1 MRRIYAVCGF
11 TMVTLVG
18 CGGSSDSESPIIVD
32 PILDP
37 PVINAPTVLSG
48 PLVQVGAISFE
59 QYLKNGIYGASTT
72 PFLEFVE
79 DAASAV
85 TNSSGFST
93 TNTQEAGVDEAD
105 RIEYDG
111 EHLFLATHPTWIDE
125 TFVPGQVRIL
135 RRNEDFSLEEVA
147 VHNVGEEQFS
157 SSGMYLYEN
166 SLSVLSANTPI
177 YDLASIVRFP
187 YGGDSGS
194 VDVSILNVADPANPT
209 MTTEFDLDGW
219 LLSSRRI
226 DNQLYLVT
234 AYSPFVDELEL
245 GETTDEQKMI
255 NFQRI
260 SSTPMLDL
268 MPKVKINGQEQ
279 ALNNAEE
286 CFIPQAATQ
295 DDGFN
300 QIITITRINIANT
313 QDMESICMSARADL
327 VYASQDNLFLVG
339 DGENTTVIH
348 KVNLD
353 NNLNYAASGSV
364 PGVIGW
370 RGQGNLRLDEQD
382 GYLRIVSSDYQ
393 QESPVHRLSVLQQ
406 QGDDLQVVAS
416 LPNSTQT
423 EALGKPGE
431 DIYAVRFVE
440 DRAYVVTFQRIDP
453 LYVIDLENNL
463 QPTIAGSLEIPGFS
477 SYLHPLD
484 GNYLL
489 GVGQEV
495 NAGNLPTN
503 NNQATDPDQSTLP
516 VEPVVSEGMKLSLFD
531 VSNPANPVE
540 VKSIEK
546 EDTYT
551 PVEFDYRALSFL
563 KQGDQYRFAFPMEQ
577 WLESSNGGN
586 EIAFWQP
593 SSSLMMLDID
603 VANGTMDELGQM
615 QAETTESYIFSG
627 EDRSVI
633 HGDHVYYIHGNS
645 VWHGLWQSG
654 TEVTGP
660 Y

>member
-18 CGGSSDSESPIIVD
+18 CGGSSNSETTTPVTEA
-32 PILDP
+32 P
-37 PVINAPTVLSG
+37 PVVNAPTVFSSS
-48 PLVQVGAISFE
+48 LVQAGASSFE
-59 QYLKNGIYGASTT
+59 QYLKNGIYSASST
-72 PFLEFVE
+72 PFLETVE
-79 DAASAV
+79 DAAASAAP
-85 TNSSGFST
+85 GFST
-93 TNTQEAGVDEAD
+93 TNVQEAGVDEAD

-111 EHLFLATHPTWIDE
+111 EYLFIAAHPTWIDDALI
-125 TFVPGQVRIL
+125 PGNVRIL
-135 RRNEDFSLEEVA
+135 QRNEDFSLTQVA
-147 VHNVGEEQFS
+147 THELNEDQHAI
-157 SSGMYLYEN
+157 SGMYLSDDN
-166 SLSVLSANTPI
+166 LSVLSSGSPMI
-177 YDLASIVRFP
+177 SLAEFSILP
-187 YGGDSGS
+187 YEGNQSS
-194 VDVSILNVADPANPT
+194 VDVSVLNVTDPSDPT
-209 MTTEFDLDGW
+209 VKTNISIDGW

-226 DNQLYLVT
+226 EDQLYLVT
-234 AYSPFVDELEL
+234 AFSPFVGDLAI
-245 GETTDEQKMI
+245 GETTDTQKVA

-260 SSTPMLDL
+260 SSTAISDL
-268 MPKVKINGQEQ
+268 MPKVNIDGQEQ
-279 ALNNAEE
+279 ALNDAED
-286 CFIPQAATQ
+286 CLIPEAATQ
-295 DDGFN
+295 QDGFN
-300 QIITITRINIANT
+300 QIITITRINTENT
-313 QDMESICMSARADL
+313 QDMESICLSAKGNV
-327 VYASQDNLFLVG
+327 VYVSQNNLFITG
-339 DGENTTVIH
+339 DGDNETVIH